1 MSQSETFASRPS
13 TQREILALVNSLADL
28 CSAIAAEK
36 GFRDDEIAV
45 AAALHASAVGGQL
58 PAQALAW
65 LASTA
70 LQAEIARAHS
80 ELSEALEGARKPHAD
95 AHCPDHDNL
104 VVELADALIQA
115 GTTPL
120 EAKMA
125 TWDYLVERDEKTPID
140 STPPPARPKAV
151 RRAEFKKMSP
161 TEQRALILSGAQ
173 LID

>member
-1 MSQSETFASRPS
+1 MPQPTFQSDTFTTNPS
-13 TQREILALVNSLADL
+13 TQRAIQALVNSLADL

-95 AHCPDHDNL
+95 AHCPGHDNL
-104 VVELADALIQA
+104 VVELADALIRILDIA
-115 GTTPL
+115 GRRQLPIG
-120 EAKMA
+120 EA
-125 TWDYLVERDEKTPID
+125 LVAKLLANC
-140 STPPPARPKAV
+140 ARPYKHG
-151 RRAEFKKMSP
+151 KNS
-161 TEQRALILSGAQ
+161 
-173 LID
+173 